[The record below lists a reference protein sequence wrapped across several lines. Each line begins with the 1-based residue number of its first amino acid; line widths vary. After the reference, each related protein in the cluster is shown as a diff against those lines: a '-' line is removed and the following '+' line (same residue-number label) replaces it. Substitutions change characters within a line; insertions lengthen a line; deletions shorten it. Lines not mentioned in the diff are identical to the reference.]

1 MTDISQ
7 FQGGGESPRPT
18 GPRHERSDAEDN
30 LIGTLAISPRM
41 AKLIVRGL
49 ELLSVDPDL
58 SAIELED
65 VAGGTRELVYLVELV
80 ELNRRRGR

>member
-30 LIGTLAISPRM
+30 MVGTLSLSPRM
-41 AKLIVRGL
+41 AKLMARGL

-65 VAGGTRELVYLVELV
+65 VAAGVRELFYLVELV